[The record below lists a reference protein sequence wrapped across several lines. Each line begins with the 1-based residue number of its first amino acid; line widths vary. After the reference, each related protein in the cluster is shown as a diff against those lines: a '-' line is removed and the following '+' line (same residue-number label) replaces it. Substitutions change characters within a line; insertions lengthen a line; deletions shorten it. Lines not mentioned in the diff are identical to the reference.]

1 MSGARS
7 LYTERAMTFN
17 LHQMLHLS
25 KATKQLG
32 PLWAQSAFV
41 FEGGNGR
48 LVKTVKAAK
57 GVPLQIVERV
67 MLLQQVNILLNELPL
82 ATHVKQLCQEMFG
95 ERRIQN
101 SICVDGVTL
110 LGHPKVVT
118 TFAHEEQEAF
128 YRTFNTLLS
137 SATEFNRVVF
147 AGVILHSQ
155 QYRRATRS
163 NLTVVKCKDEG
174 YVRIERVFVVNHP
187 NEKCFMLCK
196 NVVLTNSNAGLPQH
210 IKECFLSPQNT
221 LKIVEPKDIATSC
234 LFINFASEKQS
245 YVCDIANMI
254 ERD

>member
-101 SICVDGVTL
+101 SICVDG
-110 LGHPKVVT
+110 
-118 TFAHEEQEAF
+118 
-128 YRTFNTLLS
+128 
-137 SATEFNRVVF
+137 
-147 AGVILHSQ
+147 
-155 QYRRATRS
+155 
-163 NLTVVKCKDEG
+163 
-174 YVRIERVFVVNHP
+174 
-187 NEKCFMLCK
+187 
-196 NVVLTNSNAGLPQH
+196 
-210 IKECFLSPQNT
+210 
-221 LKIVEPKDIATSC
+221 
-234 LFINFASEKQS
+234 
-245 YVCDIANMI
+245 
-254 ERD
+254 